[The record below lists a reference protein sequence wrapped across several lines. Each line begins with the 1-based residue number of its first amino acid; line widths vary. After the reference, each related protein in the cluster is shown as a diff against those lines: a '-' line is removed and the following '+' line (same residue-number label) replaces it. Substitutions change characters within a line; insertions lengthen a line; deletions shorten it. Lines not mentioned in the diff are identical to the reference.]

1 MRGNLHEKN
10 VMFTILMRKIENKK
24 KQDKKREERDERSR

>member
-10 VMFTILMRKIENKK
+10 VMFTILMRKIENKE
-24 KQDKKREERDERSR
+24 KQDKREEREERSR